1 MLWKGCLVFKIYIP
15 SIRRRYGIK
24 LPMVCESDTGL
35 VLLYTQGHLLFN
47 KSQQK
52 NFPSKVVLPLLC
64 DFYNEGYC
72 VTLDNCYP
80 SPEIS
85 KELISLG
92 TDCYGNLRKKQ
103 DLPSEY
109 VE

>member
-64 DFYNEGYC
+64 GFYNEGYC
-72 VTLDNCYP
+72 VTLDNYYP

-92 TDCYGNLRKKQ
+92 TDCCGTLRKKQ
-103 DLPSEY
+103 DLRSEY
-109 VE
+109 GE